1 MSVML
6 ETRDALAVLVEGLYS
21 PAGEQ
26 EAMLFKS
33 SGELAYEFR
42 EMVECTAL
50 DVTVVMKKLGYKFQ
64 KFDGVVNWVL
74 YELR

>member
-1 MSVML
+1 MSVIL
-6 ETRDALAVLVEGLYS
+6 EARDALAELVEGLYS
-21 PAGEQ
+21 PTGEQ
-26 EAMLFKS
+26 ESMLFKS

-64 KFDGVVNWVL
+64 KFDGVVNWVV
-74 YELR
+74 YDR